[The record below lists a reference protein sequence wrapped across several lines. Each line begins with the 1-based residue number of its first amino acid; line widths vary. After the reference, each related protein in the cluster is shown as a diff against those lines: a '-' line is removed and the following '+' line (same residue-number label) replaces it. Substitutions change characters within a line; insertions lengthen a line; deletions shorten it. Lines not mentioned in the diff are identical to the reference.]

1 VISVAAELLAYA
13 ALHRLHLGAA
23 AYLCHIDLERAT
35 QEGRTVQRLNRS
47 EGGRHVVELNVGEQ
61 VRVSEELAGSWREA
75 LG

>member
-1 VISVAAELLAYA
+1 VISVVAELLAHA
-13 ALHRLHLGAA
+13 ALHHLHLGAA
-23 AYLCHIDLERAT
+23 AYLCHLERAT